1 VAASFFACWA
11 TLAASSA
18 SRTSFSASAGAAA
31 RASEFGTNR
40 AGWENA
46 TGSASFGEMMTR
58 VPIRILS
65 NSLSAKP
72 NGMRTQP
79 WEAAYPGSGP
89 PCSAMPFQ
97 VMRSMLGIQASP

>member
-1 VAASFFACWA
+1 MAFAS
-11 TLAASSA
+11 
-18 SRTSFSASAGAAA
+18 
-31 RASEFGTNR
+31 GTNR

-46 TGSASFGEMMTR
+46 TGSASFGEKITR

-72 NGMRTQP
+72 NGRRTQP
-79 WEAAYPGSGP
+79 FEAGCPGNGP

-97 VMRSMLGIQASP
+97 VTRSMLGIQASS